1 MERKNKIMLA
11 AAIGAVLVLVA
22 SSVVQCALVRG
33 ANAAKEE
40 AAEAEAAQGVGASQQ
55 EAIGLDE
62 APVQEVEAESGG
74 SASTDLGFPEK
85 EGGGAGAQKPGD
97 ATTAMFALD
106 ALRSHAWQ
114 AEGDAETTIAFK
126 DGTFVETNAEG
137 AKVTAFEVT
146 GVTEGDDQGSIAM
159 KLVRD
164 GMGEELDT
172 VVLVEGKEG
181 EIRITSDGFRNSKT
195 YVQAGAGAEPVGVAG
210 VTEPYTGLIDDKTDE
225 LASAVAT
232 YCRDHVPTATEAS
245 FDGEVFLDVNTQ
257 RVVAT
262 FHCNDKAST
271 ILSVTYADGAFSVM
285 G

>member
-1 MERKNKIMLA
+1 MERKNKLMLA

-22 SSVVQCALVRG
+22 SSVVQCALVRAVNHG
-33 ANAAKEE
+33 EKAGIQTASS
-40 AAEAEAAQGVGASQQ
+40 SQQ
-55 EAIGLDE
+55 EIMGLDKSPAQDAEIEDTKAEPSSPVEEE
-62 APVQEVEAESGG
+62 APEVQE
-74 SASTDLGFPEK
+74 
-85 EGGGAGAQKPGD
+85 PGD
-97 ATTAMFALD
+97 ATTAMYALD

-126 DGTFVETNAEG
+126 DGSFVETNAEG
-137 AKVTAFEVT
+137 AKVTAFEIT
-146 GVTEGDDQGSIAM
+146 GTTEGDGQGSISM

-172 VVLVEGKEG
+172 VILVEGKEG
-181 EIRITSDGFRNSKT
+181 DLRITSDGFRNASA
-195 YVQAGAGAEPVGVAG
+195 YVQAGVGAEPVGVSG
-210 VTEPYTGLIDDKTDE
+210 VTEPYTTLIDGRTDE
-225 LASAVAT
+225 LAGAVAS
-232 YCRDHVPTATEAS
+232 YCRDHVPTATEAT
-245 FDGEVFLDVNTQ
+245 FDGEVFLDVAES